1 MSVPILTLYLLGIV
15 VFILGIESDKKN
27 AVLYFGLSFAINLM
41 AYLVSYGDADY
52 LSTAYLPLILMAIS
66 ILSLLYTAWNQIP
79 GMNWDEGSDQ
89 ESE

>member
-79 GMNWDEGSDQ
+79 GMNWDVDSDQ
-89 ESE
+89 EQE